1 MPLLLSAP
9 RRPRTGVAAP
19 SASSDAGESIVGTP
33 LAESRVS
40 EETTPAALRAAI
52 REGAF
57 RGHTAGLAPAYAQAN
72 LVALPRALAY
82 DFLLFCQRNPKPCPL
97 LDVTDVG
104 SPEPRLVAPGADL
117 RSDVPRYRVYHH
129 GELVEERDD
138 VRDLWRDD
146 LVSFLLGCSFTFE
159 GPLVE
164 AGVVVRHLS
173 CGRNV
178 PMYRTDWP
186 CVPAG
191 RFHGP
196 LVVTLRPMPAAQV
209 VRAVQVTSR
218 FPSVH
223 GAPVHVGD
231 PAALGI
237 ADLAR
242 PEWGDPPLLEPG
254 DVPVF
259 WACGVTPQAVVMNVA
274 PELVIT
280 HAPGHMFV
288 TDVPVAS
295 LAVI

>member
-1 MPLLLSAP
+1 MGILLTEP
-9 RRPRTGVAAP
+9 
-19 SASSDAGESIVGTP
+19 
-33 LAESRVS
+33 RVS
-40 EETTPAALRAAI
+40 EDATPAAIRAAI
-52 REGAF
+52 RDGAC

-72 LVALPRALAY
+72 LVALPRELAY

-104 SPEPRLVAPGADL
+104 SPVPGLVAPGADL
-117 RSDVPRYRVYHH
+117 RVDLPRYRVYRQ
-129 GELVEERDD
+129 GQLVAERED

-146 LVSFLLGCSFTFE
+146 LVAFLLGCSFTFE

-164 AGVVVRHLS
+164 AGVPVRHLS

-178 PMYRTDWP
+178 PMYRTDRP
-186 CVPAG
+186 CIPAG

-196 LVVTLRPMPAAQV
+196 LVVTLRPMPADQV

-218 FPSVH
+218 FPAVH
-223 GAPVHVGD
+223 GAPIHVGD

-259 WACGVTPQAVVMNVA
+259 WACGVTPQAATTAAKPDLM
-274 PELVIT
+274 IT

-295 LAVI
+295 LAVV